1 MDRFSY
7 DYPETVWNILQDA
20 KPVNPNKRY
29 GNLREGHMSLY
40 QGTAGRFIVHIRQD
54 RESPIPE
61 VRVLTL
67 PENVPDADAERYAQ
81 MHPDTFLPWQ
91 YMIQL

>member
-1 MDRFSY
+1 MAVFTY

-20 KPVNPNKRY
+20 KPMNPKQH
-29 GNLREGHMSLY
+29 GNPQDGHMTLF

-54 RESPIPE
+54 REVPPE
-61 VRVLTL
+61 VRVLK
-67 PENVPDADAERYAQ
+67 VSGDVSDVDAVRYAQ
-81 MHPDTFLPWQ
+81 MHQDAFTPWQ